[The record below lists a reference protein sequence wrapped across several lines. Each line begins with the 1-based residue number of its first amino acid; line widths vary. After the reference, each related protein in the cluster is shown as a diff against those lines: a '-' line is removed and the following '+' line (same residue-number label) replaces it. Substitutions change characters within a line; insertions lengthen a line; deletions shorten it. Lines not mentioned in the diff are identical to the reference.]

1 MNRGDLVGVGVADK
15 GIPDVEWGVIETGTE
30 TPVRHTNSIGR
41 WMVDWSVAASGGSV
55 DLSPNQPRGSVRTVQ
70 VPVETASAE
79 RSGSRG
85 PAE

>member
-15 GIPDVEWGVIETGTE
+15 GIPDIECEVIETGTE

-41 WMVDWSVAASGGSV
+41 WIVDWSVAASGGSI
-55 DLSPNQPRGSVRTVQ
+55 DLSPNQPRGSVLT
-70 VPVETASAE
+70 ETASAE